1 MSKISDLNYSQHITL
16 ADNFKQKS
24 EVLNTWRVGMN
35 NFARNA
41 EGQDNTRNILDP
53 KTFLEFLVKIFTL
66 GYVDFSKRSN
76 EAGRNMMAHIE
87 SSSYIKN
94 NDGSEIMK
102 FVMNNPEGERADLS
116 KVEIEIT
123 LSTITT
129 MGTRQGHTA
138 IIFQQP
144 DGSTNRYEGKSFER
158 KDESSLHLITNKIL
172 ACYQR
177 EANKEIARLLNNHQK
192 LNNRQKLNNSQELNN
207 PQELNDSQEFNNSQ
221 DLNNLQVSCKG
232 SVDSTI
238 ADLLEKPLN
247 NALLAIRN
255 EHLLL
260 MPHVCSESIS
270 YLLGENGILEEIDK
284 LYALNDHGIDNDKV
298 GNNEIN
304 EIKVNLSHILIDSL
318 DDAKVNLTPVID
330 SILETFSKF
339 PYINDVRIL
348 DWCFNKSM
356 QYFGDSEKITHACSV
371 MSHIDFDCNQS
382 KIAETLFFNLDKE
395 PYKNSRKLQEL
406 IWDKLVAYVNDFN
419 LSNQEKSRLILKL
432 FDDVKLLFN
441 EVPVSILVNDIFL
454 KGFFMKQPDFAKWYF
469 YQLLKCYEGE
479 QLYLNELGYVYG
491 DEEKTKEIVNKLP
504 GYVVKIFEEKMVNEL
519 KIRTRMMEVLRDGK
533 INIYNYINEKQ
544 LEKLNPPENLRT
556 VIEKWGWKNRTHTA

>member
-1 MSKISDLNYSQHITL
+1 MSKISDLNYFQHITL

-94 NDGSEIMK
+94 NDGSELMK
-102 FVMNNPEGERADLS
+102 FVMNNPEGDRADLS

-177 EANKEIARLLNNHQK
+177 EANKEIARLLNITQE
-192 LNNRQKLNNSQELNN
+192 LNNSHDLNNSQ
-207 PQELNDSQEFNNSQ
+207 
-221 DLNNLQVSCKG
+221 VSCKD

-238 ADLLEKPLN
+238 TDLLEKPLN
-247 NALLAIRN
+247 NALLAIRK

-260 MPHVCSESIS
+260 MPYVCNESIS
-270 YLLGENGILEEIDK
+270 YLLGKKGILKEIDD
-284 LYALNDHGIDNDKV
+284 LNVLNNYLINNKKATD
-298 GNNEIN
+298 NEIN
-304 EIKVNLSHILIDSL
+304 DIKVNLSHILIDSL
-318 DDAKVNLTPVID
+318 DDAKVNLAPVIV
-330 SILETFSKF
+330 SILETFLKS

-356 QYFGDSEKITHACSV
+356 QYFDDSAKIKHACSV
-371 MSHIDFDCNQS
+371 INHIDFSRDQS
-382 KIAETLFFNLDKE
+382 KDFSCDQSKIKIAETLFFNLDKE

-406 IWDKLVAYVNDFN
+406 IWDKLVAYVNDFS
-419 LSNQEKSRLILKL
+419 LSNQEKSRLILRL

-454 KGFFMKQPDFAKWYF
+454 KDFFMKQPDFAKWYF

-519 KIRTRMMEVLRDGK
+519 KIRTRMMKILRNGK
-533 INIYNYINEKQ
+533 INIYGYINEEQ
-544 LEKLNPPENLRT
+544 LGKLNPPEDLR
-556 VIEKWGWKNRTHTA
+556 IAIKKFGWNN

>member
-16 ADNFKQKS
+16 ADNFKQKN
-24 EVLNTWRVGMN
+24 EVLNTWRVGIN

-102 FVMNNPEGERADLS
+102 FVMNSPEGERADLS

-138 IIFQQP
+138 IIFQQS

-177 EANKEIARLLNNHQK
+177 EANKEIARLLNIP
-192 LNNRQKLNNSQELNN
+192 QELNN
-207 PQELNDSQEFNNSQ
+207 SH
-221 DLNNLQVSCKG
+221 DLNNSQVSCKG

-238 ADLLEKPLN
+238 TDLLEKPLN
-247 NALLAIRN
+247 NALLAIRK
-255 EHLLL
+255 EHLLF
-260 MPHVCSESIS
+260 MPYVCNESIS
-270 YLLGENGILEEIDK
+270 YLLGNKGILKEIDD
-284 LYALNDHGIDNDKV
+284 LNVLNNYLINNKKATD
-298 GNNEIN
+298 NEIN
-304 EIKVNLSHILIDSL
+304 DIKVNLSHILIDSL
-318 DDAKVNLTPVID
+318 DDAKVNLAPVIV
-330 SILETFSKF
+330 SILETFLKS

-356 QYFGDSEKITHACSV
+356 QYIGDSAKIKHACSV
-371 MSHIDFDCNQS
+371 INHIDFSRDQS
-382 KIAETLFFNLDKE
+382 KDFSCDQSKIKIAETLFFNLDKE

-419 LSNQEKSRLILKL
+419 LSNQEKSRLILRL

-469 YQLLKCYEGE
+469 YQLLKKYEGE

-491 DEEKTKEIVNKLP
+491 NEEKTNEIVKKQP
-504 GYVVKIFEEKMVNEL
+504 GYVVKIFEEKMGNEL
-519 KIRTRMMEVLRDGK
+519 KIRTRMMKILRDGK
-533 INIYNYINEKQ
+533 INIYEYINKEQ
-544 LEKLNPPENLRT
+544 LEKLNPPEDLRT
-556 VIEKWGWKNRTHTA
+556 VIEKLEWKNRTHTA

>member
-76 EAGRNMMAHIE
+76 EAGRNMLAHIE

-123 LSTITT
+123 LSAFTT

-144 DGSTNRYEGKSFER
+144 VGSTNRYEGKSFER

-177 EANKEIARLLNNHQK
+177 EANKEIARLLNI
-192 LNNRQKLNNSQELNN
+192 
-207 PQELNDSQEFNNSQ
+207 PQELNNSQ
-221 DLNNLQVSCKG
+221 DLNNSQVSCKD

-238 ADLLEKPLN
+238 TDLLEKPLN
-247 NALLAIRN
+247 NALLAIRK

-260 MPHVCSESIS
+260 MPYVCNESIS
-270 YLLGENGILEEIDK
+270 YLLGEKGILKEIDD
-284 LYALNDHGIDNDKV
+284 LNAVNNYLLNNKKATD
-298 GNNEIN
+298 NEIN
-304 EIKVNLSHILIDSL
+304 DIKVNLSHILIDSL

-330 SILETFSKF
+330 SILETFLKS

-348 DWCFNKSM
+348 DWCFNKRM
-356 QYFGDSEKITHACSV
+356 QYFGDSEKIKYACSV
-371 MSHIDFDCNQS
+371 INHIDFSRDQS
-382 KIAETLFFNLDKE
+382 KDFSCDQSKIKIAETLFFNLDKE

-419 LSNQEKSRLILKL
+419 LSNQEKSRLILRL
-432 FDDVKLLFN
+432 FDDVKLLFD

-469 YQLLKCYEGE
+469 YQLLKKYEGE

-491 DEEKTKEIVNKLP
+491 NEEKTNEIVKKHP
-504 GYVVKIFEEKMVNEL
+504 GYVVEIFEEKMGNEL
-519 KIRTRMMEVLRDGK
+519 KIRTRMMEILRDGK
-533 INIYNYINEKQ
+533 INICEYINKEQ
-544 LEKLNPPENLRT
+544 LEKLNPPEDLR
-556 VIEKWGWKNRTHTA
+556 IAIKKLGWNN

>member
-16 ADNFKQKS
+16 ADNFKQKN

-138 IIFQQP
+138 IIFQQS

-177 EANKEIARLLNNHQK
+177 EANKEIARLLNIP
-192 LNNRQKLNNSQELNN
+192 QELNN
-207 PQELNDSQEFNNSQ
+207 SH
-221 DLNNLQVSCKG
+221 DLNNSQVSCKG

-238 ADLLEKPLN
+238 TDLLEKPLN
-247 NALLAIRN
+247 NALLAIRK
-255 EHLLL
+255 EHLLF
-260 MPHVCSESIS
+260 MPYVCNESIS
-270 YLLGENGILEEIDK
+270 YLLGKKGILKEIDD
-284 LYALNDHGIDNDKV
+284 LNVLNNYLINNKKATD
-298 GNNEIN
+298 NEIN
-304 EIKVNLSHILIDSL
+304 DIKVNLSHILIDSL
-318 DDAKVNLTPVID
+318 DDAKVNLAPVIV
-330 SILETFSKF
+330 SILETFLKS

-356 QYFGDSEKITHACSV
+356 QYFGDSAKIKHACSV
-371 MSHIDFDCNQS
+371 INYIDFSRDQS
-382 KIAETLFFNLDKE
+382 KDFSCDQSKIKIAETLFFNLDKE
-395 PYKNSRKLQEL
+395 PYKNSCELHEL

-419 LSNQEKSRLILKL
+419 LSNQEKSRLILRL

-454 KGFFMKQPDFAKWYF
+454 KVFFMKQPDFAKWYF
-469 YQLLKCYEGE
+469 YQLLKKYEGE
-479 QLYLNELGYVYG
+479 QLYLNELGYVFG
-491 DEEKTKEIVNKLP
+491 NEEKTNEIVKKQP
-504 GYVVKIFEEKMVNEL
+504 GYVVKIFEEKMGNEL
-519 KIRTRMMEVLRDGK
+519 KIRTRMMKILRDGK
-533 INIYNYINEKQ
+533 INIYEYINKEQ
-544 LEKLNPPENLRT
+544 LEKLNPPEDLRT
-556 VIEKWGWKNRTHTA
+556 VIEKLGWKNRTHTA

>member
-16 ADNFKQKS
+16 ADNFKQKN

-102 FVMNNPEGERADLS
+102 FVMNNHEGERADLS

-123 LSTITT
+123 LSAFTT

-177 EANKEIARLLNNHQK
+177 EANKEIARLLNI
-192 LNNRQKLNNSQELNN
+192 
-207 PQELNDSQEFNNSQ
+207 PQELNNSQ
-221 DLNNLQVSCKG
+221 DLNNSQVSCKD

-238 ADLLEKPLN
+238 TDLLEKPLN
-247 NALLAIRN
+247 NALLAIRK

-260 MPHVCSESIS
+260 MPYVCNESIS
-270 YLLGENGILEEIDK
+270 YLLGEKGILKEIDD
-284 LYALNDHGIDNDKV
+284 LNAVNNYLLNNKKATD
-298 GNNEIN
+298 NEIN
-304 EIKVNLSHILIDSL
+304 DIKVNLSHILIDSL

-330 SILETFSKF
+330 SILETFLKS

-348 DWCFNKSM
+348 DWCFNKRM
-356 QYFGDSEKITHACSV
+356 QYFGDSEKIKYACSV
-371 MSHIDFDCNQS
+371 INHIDFSRDQS
-382 KIAETLFFNLDKE
+382 KDFSCDQSKIKIAETLFFNLDKE

-419 LSNQEKSRLILKL
+419 LSNQEKSRLILRL

-454 KGFFMKQPDFAKWYF
+454 KDFFMKQPDFAKWYF

-491 DEEKTKEIVNKLP
+491 NEEKINEIVNNNP
-504 GYVVKIFEEKMVNEL
+504 GYVVEIFEEKMGNEL
-519 KIRTRMMEVLRDGK
+519 KIRTRMMKILRNGK
-533 INIYNYINEKQ
+533 INICEYINKEQ
-544 LEKLNPPENLRT
+544 LEKLNPPEDLR
-556 VIEKWGWKNRTHTA
+556 IAIKKLGWNN

>member
-1 MSKISDLNYSQHITL
+1 MSKISGWNFSQHITS

-24 EVLNTWRVGMN
+24 EVINTWRVGMN

-138 IIFQQP
+138 IIFQQS

-177 EANKEIARLLNNHQK
+177 EANKEIARLLNIP
-192 LNNRQKLNNSQELNN
+192 QELNN
-207 PQELNDSQEFNNSQ
+207 SH
-221 DLNNLQVSCKG
+221 DLNNSQVSCKG

-238 ADLLEKPLN
+238 TDLLEKSLN
-247 NALLAIRN
+247 NALLAIRK

-260 MPHVCSESIS
+260 MPYVCNESIS
-270 YLLGENGILEEIDK
+270 YLLGNKGILKEIDD
-284 LYALNDHGIDNDKV
+284 LNVLNNYLINNKKATD
-298 GNNEIN
+298 NEIN
-304 EIKVNLSHILIDSL
+304 DIKVNLSHILIDSL
-318 DDAKVNLTPVID
+318 DDAKVNLAPVIV
-330 SILETFSKF
+330 SILETFLKS

-356 QYFGDSEKITHACSV
+356 QYIGDSAKIKHACSV
-371 MSHIDFDCNQS
+371 INYIDFSRDQS
-382 KIAETLFFNLDKE
+382 KDFSCDQSKIKIAETLFFNLDKE
-395 PYKNSRKLQEL
+395 PYKNSCELHEL

-419 LSNQEKSRLILKL
+419 LSNQEKSRLILRL

-469 YQLLKCYEGE
+469 YQLLKKYEGE

-491 DEEKTKEIVNKLP
+491 NEEKTNEIVKKQP
-504 GYVVKIFEEKMVNEL
+504 GYVVKIFEEKMGNEL
-519 KIRTRMMEVLRDGK
+519 KIRTRMMKILRDGK
-533 INIYNYINEKQ
+533 INIYEYINKEQ
-544 LEKLNPPENLRT
+544 LEKLNPPEDLRT
-556 VIEKWGWKNRTHTA
+556 VIEKLGWKNRTHTA

>member
-116 KVEIEIT
+116 KVVIEIT
-123 LSTITT
+123 LSAFTT

-172 ACYQR
+172 ACYQC
-177 EANKEIARLLNNHQK
+177 EANKEIARLLNI
-192 LNNRQKLNNSQELNN
+192 
-207 PQELNDSQEFNNSQ
+207 PQELNNSQ
-221 DLNNLQVSCKG
+221 DLNNSQVSCKD

-238 ADLLEKPLN
+238 TDLLEKPLN
-247 NALLAIRN
+247 NALLAIRK

-260 MPHVCSESIS
+260 MPYVCNESIS
-270 YLLGENGILEEIDK
+270 YLLGEKGILKEIDD
-284 LYALNDHGIDNDKV
+284 LNAVNNYLLNNKKATD
-298 GNNEIN
+298 NEIN
-304 EIKVNLSHILIDSL
+304 DIKVNLSHILIDSL

-330 SILETFSKF
+330 SILETFLKF

-348 DWCFNKSM
+348 DWCFNKRM
-356 QYFGDSEKITHACSV
+356 QYFGDSEKIKYACSV
-371 MSHIDFDCNQS
+371 INHIDFSRDQS
-382 KIAETLFFNLDKE
+382 KDFSCDQSKIKIAETLFFNLDKE
-395 PYKNSRKLQEL
+395 PYKNSRKLQKL

-419 LSNQEKSRLILKL
+419 LSNQEKSRLILRL

-454 KGFFMKQPDFAKWYF
+454 KDFFMKQPDFAKWYF
-469 YQLLKCYEGE
+469 YQLLKDYEGE

-491 DEEKTKEIVNKLP
+491 NEEKTNEIVNKLP
-504 GYVVKIFEEKMVNEL
+504 GYVVKIFEEKIDNEL
-519 KIRTRMMEVLRDGK
+519 KIRTRMMETLRDGK
-533 INIYNYINEKQ
+533 INIYDYINEKQ
-544 LEKLNPPENLRT
+544 LEKLNPPQDLRSA
-556 VIEKWGWKNRTHTA
+556 IEKIGWKNRPITA

>member
-16 ADNFKQKS
+16 ADNFKQKN
-24 EVLNTWRVGMN
+24 EVLNIWRVGMN

-138 IIFQQP
+138 IIFQQS
-144 DGSTNRYEGKSFER
+144 DGLTNRYEGKSFER

-177 EANKEIARLLNNHQK
+177 EANKEIARLLNIP
-192 LNNRQKLNNSQELNN
+192 QELNN
-207 PQELNDSQEFNNSQ
+207 SH
-221 DLNNLQVSCKG
+221 DLNNSQVSCKG

-238 ADLLEKPLN
+238 TDLLEKPLN
-247 NALLAIRN
+247 NALLAIRK
-255 EHLLL
+255 EHLLF
-260 MPHVCSESIS
+260 MPYVCNESIS
-270 YLLGENGILEEIDK
+270 YLLGKKGILKEIDD
-284 LYALNDHGIDNDKV
+284 LNVLNNYLINNKKATD
-298 GNNEIN
+298 NEIN
-304 EIKVNLSHILIDSL
+304 DIKVNLSHILIDSL
-318 DDAKVNLTPVID
+318 DDAKVNLAPVIV
-330 SILETFSKF
+330 SILETFLKS

-356 QYFGDSEKITHACSV
+356 QYIGDSAKIKHACSV
-371 MSHIDFDCNQS
+371 INHIDFSRDQS
-382 KIAETLFFNLDKE
+382 KDFSCDQSKIKIAETLFFNLDKE

-419 LSNQEKSRLILKL
+419 LSNQEKSRLILRL

-469 YQLLKCYEGE
+469 YQLLKKYEGE

-491 DEEKTKEIVNKLP
+491 NEEKTNEIVKKQP
-504 GYVVKIFEEKMVNEL
+504 GCVVKIFEEKMGNEL
-519 KIRTRMMEVLRDGK
+519 KIRTRMMKILRDGK
-533 INIYNYINEKQ
+533 INIYEYINKEQ
-544 LEKLNPPENLRT
+544 LEKLNPPEDLRT
-556 VIEKWGWKNRTHTA
+556 VIEKLGWKNRTHTA